1 MIRRI
6 AWSAWALTV
15 VTVAAMVVL
24 GLVNRQADVA
34 LGIVISLTALGY
46 GTTGSLIVARHPRH
60 TVGWLFLLIGF
71 CVGFAG
77 FAENYLMRSLELGGP
92 GALPLV
98 ELVAMLGSNVALVVG
113 FGSIPLVVLLFPD
126 GLVPSPRW
134 RPIGILIGVA
144 MVCGVAGFALS
155 TNQLGG
161 EARIPNP
168 TAVPGLDQL
177 ASWLLTVSGVGFV
190 GGGALCVA
198 GLVVRFRRSRGAER
212 QQLRWLAYSAGVAAA
227 LLLSTFTVGSLD
239 EGPAS
244 DVIFMVFITM
254 LGVGIPVSCGI
265 AILRHGLYG
274 IDVVINKALVYG
286 ALAAFITAVYVGIVV
301 GVGSLVGAGG
311 EPNLALSILATALVA
326 LAFQPVR
333 ERIQR
338 VANRLVYGRR
348 TSPYEV
354 LSTFASQV
362 GGSYA
367 IDDVLPRMA
376 RVVAEGTGSARAE
389 VWLAAAGELRP
400 AAAWPAGAVEDT
412 ARAAVPLA
420 GDTPGPIPDS
430 DRTVAVRHGGELL
443 GALSITKP
451 AGEPLRPA
459 EAGLLDDL
467 ASQAGLLVRNARL
480 AADLRARLDQLSRQ
494 AEELRESRSRVVEA
508 EDAERRRLER
518 DIHDGAQQ
526 NLVALAVKLRL
537 ARTLAGKDPER
548 AISLIEDLRRDTVS
562 ASETLAALARGIY
575 PPLLSE
581 GGLVPALQAHVRG
594 LPFAVEV
601 QTHDVGRYGDETEA
615 AVYFSI
621 LEALQNAAKYADAS
635 RVELV
640 LRQTGEGLEFTV
652 RDDGRGFDADRTT
665 AGSGTRNMADRLES
679 LGGRVTVESAPGRG
693 TTVAGFAPA
702 AAMAVS
708 G

>member
-1 MIRRI
+1 MKLRKL
-6 AWSAWALTV
+6 AWSLLGLTAAI
-15 VTVAAMVVL
+15 VTSMVVL
-24 GLVNRQADVA
+24 GFVNHRNDPG
-34 LGIVISLTALGY
+34 LGVVVTLMALGY
-46 GTTGSLIVARHPRH
+46 GTAGALIASREPRNA
-60 TVGWLFLLIGF
+60 VGWLFLLIGL
-71 CVGFAG
+71 CVGLAG
-77 FAENYLMRSLELGGP
+77 FAENYVQRALDLRGAE
-92 GALPLV
+92 ALPLV
-98 ELVAMLGSNVALVVG
+98 GAVAWLGSNLAIVVG
-113 FGSIPLVVLLFPD
+113 FGSIPLVMLLFPD
-126 GLVPSPRW
+126 GRPPSRRW
-134 RPIGILIGVA
+134 WPVAAA
-144 MVCGVAGFALS
+144 MVVAPMIGLAGLAIS

-161 EARIPNP
+161 EAKVPNP
-168 TAVPGLDQL
+168 TALPGFQGL
-177 ASWLLTVSGVGFV
+177 ASWLMTIGGVGTV
-190 GGGALCVA
+190 GVGAVCVA

-212 QQLRWLAYSAGVAAA
+212 QQLRWLAYSAGGAAA
-227 LLLSTFTVGSLD
+227 LFLSTFVIGVLD
-239 EGPAS
+239 EGPLA
-244 DVIFMVFITM
+244 DTAFLIFLVL

-265 AILRHGLYG
+265 AILKHGLFG

-333 ERIQR
+333 ERVQR

-400 AAAWPAGAVEDT
+400 AVAWPAESLEGA
-412 ARAAVPLA
+412 ARSVPLD
-420 GDTPGPIPDS
+420 GDAPGPIPGS

-459 EAGLLDDL
+459 EASLLDHL

-494 AEELRESRSRVVEA
+494 AAELRESRLRIVEA

-537 ARTLAGKDPER
+537 VRTLAGKDPER
-548 AISLIEDLRRDTVS
+548 ANGLVEDLRRDTAA
-562 ASETLAALARGIY
+562 ASETLAVLARGIY
-575 PPLLSE
+575 PQLLSE
-581 GGLVPALQAHVRG
+581 GGLVPAVQAHVRG

-601 QTHDVGRYGDETEA
+601 RTHEVGRYEEDAEA

-621 LEALQNAAKYADAS
+621 LEALQNVAKYADAS
-635 RVELV
+635 RVELT
-640 LRQTGEGLEFTV
+640 LRQTSEGLEFTV
-652 RDDGRGFDADRTT
+652 RDDGRGFDADRVT
-665 AGSGTRNMADRLES
+665 AGSGTRNMSDRLES
-679 LGGRVTVESAPGRG
+679 LAGSVSIESEPGRG
-693 TTVAGFAPA
+693 TTVIGFVPVRPLVTAG
-702 AAMAVS
+702 
-708 G
+708 